1 MNDIINY
8 TELAK
13 DWLATNNPT
22 LNETQQTQFL
32 MFCKMYKLNPWKN
45 EAYAILFHDKNSG
58 LDRLTLVT
66 SYLVICARAMTNPK
80 FYRYVLEYWQ
90 MGKKLEAPAITPNMK
105 GVVIRVN
112 IYDKENNLISN
123 NDFNLDENALANY
136 STFKKD
142 RYQSWA
148 EKCAITNALRR
159 TFPLEVSG
167 LHIPE
172 EMPKEE
178 TNPVQAETK
187 HPKIAPSYV
196 ECKKYLKE
204 KISDRTE
211 QAKILGEFA
220 NMEKKTKED
229 LENGNFEPTKF
240 KAFVD
245 GYAEDGNEQ

>member
-1 MNDIINY
+1 
-8 TELAK
+8 
-13 DWLATNNPT
+13 
-22 LNETQQTQFL
+22 
-32 MFCKMYKLNPWKN
+32 
-45 EAYAILFHDKNSG
+45 
-58 LDRLTLVT
+58 
-66 SYLVICARAMTNPK
+66 
-80 FYRYVLEYWQ
+80 
-90 MGKKLEAPAITPNMK
+90 
-105 GVVIRVN
+105 
-112 IYDKENNLISN
+112 
-123 NDFNLDENALANY
+123 
-136 STFKKD
+136 
-142 RYQSWA
+142 
-148 EKCAITNALRR
+148 
-159 TFPLEVSG
+159 
-167 LHIPE
+167 
-172 EMPKEE
+172 MPKEE